1 MTDIEYIASRLS
13 RENILCQLAEK
24 AAALSEAALKLRR
37 SMDGINF
44 PASAAYVDAREELIA
59 AIAAALEAEKA
70 FIKDAANTNCAAV
83 TPTVAPTDTP
93 TAGGKT
99 RQERFIEMFPRA
111 ARCKGVLD
119 ICPEKVDIRLRSCE
133 NYYDCLDCRKEF
145 WLAAE
150 KEAAE

>member
-44 PASAAYVDAREELIA
+44 PASAAYVDARDELIE

-70 FIKDAANTNCAAV
+70 FIIRDAANTNRAAA
-83 TPTVAPTDTP
+83 TPTVAPT
-93 TAGGKT
+93 AGAKT
-99 RQERFIEMFPRA
+99 RQEKFLEVFPRA
-111 ARCKGVLD
+111 AVCQGVLD
-119 ICPEKVDIRLRSCE
+119 ICPEKADIRLLRDCE
-133 NYYDCLDCRKEF
+133 NYCDCLDCRKEF